1 MPLTDIQIRNFKPA
15 PKPKKYYDGE
25 GLHIQVM
32 PKGSKLWC
40 ERSRKMRISV
50 TQNENVPSPIFRA
63 WHVLCYARLA
73 SLSAL
78 SFA

>member
-1 MPLTDIQIRNFKPA
+1 MPLTETQIRNLKPA
-15 PKPKKYYDGE
+15 TTPKKHFDG
-25 GLHIQVM
+25 
-32 PKGSKLWC
+32 C
-40 ERSRKMRISV
+40 ERSRNMRISV